1 VTPQQKV
8 AAGMGVVGYL
18 RISSRGQTE
27 GWSLEQQERAIRDWA
42 QPQGIPVIAIESAP
56 DGYEGGA
63 VGFDDRVGWQAV
75 ERHVATGKVGWV
87 AVAAIDRLS
96 RDLGQLSGQIWT
108 WEEQGIA
115 IVAPGL
121 GYGDPAGVGRFL
133 LQLWGML
140 AEHERA
146 RLISRILPGMS
157 ARLQSGLPLGP
168 MPLGYRV
175 EAAAPV
181 AGRRT
186 ARRLVPDP
194 ATAPVVVAL
203 FRQAVAQPTWGDR
216 VMARWAERQWPQL
229 GWTHGRVAGILENG
243 IYTGVLR
250 GSVQGEAVVILDNH
264 TPVVSAAEF
273 AQVQAL
279 RAQRARDLEMGLN
292 AVSAPSWLGGI
303 VRCGSCGGRVT
314 WQTSTQPDG
323 GAVRSDAAL
332 RGRYVCSGRS
342 ASAAEGPAKPAC
354 GKTWMQDI
362 ETFVWRAVEYL
373 LEQGRSDL
381 RALVNDAVELIPS
394 LLDERRRQAAAQRAA
409 ADVDEERLTDDLA
422 AGRISQQDF
431 LAACERSGAQ
441 RTAAQ
446 VMLEE
451 TDGWS
456 YLARLVT
463 VRDGPSGGSK
473 RWLSIADAWGMLDS
487 AERRRLLHA
496 VAERVALTDPV
507 SWEKRE
513 APEDPAAGRFTGVTV
528 TGWSGTKGRS
538 MLALGLARALVQR
551 PGWDLAA
558 GLRATG
564 WEPEPETG
572 GTEWQQVAD
581 ERRIRLVPV
590 ELDAEAT
597 DSTAGG

>member
-1 VTPQQKV
+1 MTPEQKV

-42 QPQGIPVIAIESAP
+42 QKQGIGVIAIESAP
-56 DGYEGGA
+56 DGFEGGA
-63 VGFDDRVGWQAV
+63 VGFDDRAGWQAV
-75 ERHVATGKVGWV
+75 ERHVATGRVGWI

-96 RDLGQLSGQIWT
+96 RDLGQLSARIAT
-108 WEEQGIA
+108 WEDQGIA

-146 RLISRILPGMS
+146 RLISRILPGMA
-157 ARLQSGLPLGP
+157 ARLQAGLPLGP
-168 MPLGYRV
+168 LPLGYRV
-175 EAAAPV
+175 EAAAAVP
-181 AGRRT
+181 GQRT

-250 GSVQGEAVVILDNH
+250 GSVQGEAVVILDNQEPLV
-264 TPVVSAAEF
+264 TAAEF

-279 RAQRARDLEMGLN
+279 RAQRARDLERGLN
-292 AVSAPSWLGGI
+292 AVSASSWLGGI
-303 VRCGSCGGRVT
+303 VCCGNCGGRVT
-314 WQTSTQPDG
+314 WQTFTRPDG
-323 GAVRSDAAL
+323 GAVRGDSAH
-332 RGRYVCSGRS
+332 RGRYVCSGRR
-342 ASAAEGPAKPAC
+342 ARAAEGPAAPGC
-354 GKTWMQDI
+354 GRVWEQGI
-362 ETFVWRAVEYL
+362 ETFVWRAVAYQ
-373 LEQGRSDL
+373 LEQGRDDL
-381 RALVNDAVELIPS
+381 RALVDEAVERMPS

-422 AGRISQQDF
+422 AGRIAQETF
-431 LAACERSGAQ
+431 FAACERLGAQ
-441 RTAAQ
+441 RAAAQ
-446 VMLEE
+446 VLLEE

-463 VRDGPSGGSK
+463 VQDGPGGGSK
-473 RWLSIADAWGMLDS
+473 RWLSIPDAWGMLDA

-496 VAERVALTDPV
+496 VAERVVLTDPV
-507 SWEKRE
+507 ALGARE
-513 APEDPAAGRFTGVTV
+513 AAEDPVAGRFTGVSV
-528 TGWSGTKGRS
+528 TGWSGPTGRS
-538 MLALGLARALVQR
+538 ALAVGLARALVQR
-551 PGWDLAA
+551 PGWDWEA

-572 GTEWQQVAD
+572 GTQWRQREG
-581 ERRIRLVPV
+581 
-590 ELDAEAT
+590 EA
-597 DSTAGG
+597 SIAFSPA